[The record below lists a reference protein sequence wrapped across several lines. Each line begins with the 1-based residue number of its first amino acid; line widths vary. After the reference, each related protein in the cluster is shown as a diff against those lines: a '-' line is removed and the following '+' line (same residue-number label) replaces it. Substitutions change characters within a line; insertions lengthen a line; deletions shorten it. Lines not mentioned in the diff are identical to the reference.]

1 MKILVPMDGSAAAL
15 RALDFAIRRVTKN
28 DGMIRLVNIQQPA
41 PPSVSVFV
49 GGDAMETLYR
59 DEAERALAPARERLA
74 EAGVKFEED
83 TRHGAIGDTIAAD
96 SAENRCDEIIMG
108 SRGMGAFS
116 SVLLGSVA
124 MRVLQLANM
133 PVTIVK

>member
-1 MKILVPMDGSAAAL
+1 MKVLVPMDGSAAAL
-15 RALDFAIRRVTKN
+15 RALDFAIRRVAKK
-28 DGMIRLVNIQQPA
+28 DGQIRLLNIQQPA

-49 GGDAMETLYR
+49 GGDAMEGLYR
-59 DEAERALAPARERLA
+59 DEAERALTPARERLA
-74 EAGVKFEED
+74 EAGVTFEED

-96 SAENRCDEIIMG
+96 SAEIRCDEIIMG

>member
-1 MKILVPMDGSAAAL
+1 MKVLVPMDGSAAAL
-15 RALDFAIRRVTKN
+15 RALDFAIRRLTKK
-28 DGMIRLVNIQQPA
+28 DGEIRLINVQQPA

-49 GGDAMETLYR
+49 GGDAMEGLYR
-59 DEAERALAPARERLA
+59 DEAERALASARERLA
-74 EAGVKFEED
+74 ETGTKYEEAA
-83 TRHGAIGDTIAAD
+83 RHGPVGDTIAAD
-96 SAENRCDEIIMG
+96 AAENHCDEIIMG

>member
-15 RALDFAIRRVTKN
+15 RALELAIRRAAKKEGTVRVIN
-28 DGMIRLVNIQQPA
+28 VQQPA

-49 GGDAMETLYR
+49 GADAMESLYR
-59 DEAERALAPARERLA
+59 DEANRSLAPARERLGEA
-74 EAGVKFEED
+74 EVTFEEE
-83 TRHGAIGDTIAAD
+83 TRHGAVGDTIATDA
-96 SAENRCDEIIMG
+96 AENRCDEIIMG

>member
-1 MKILVPMDGSAAAL
+1 MKILVAMDGSAAAL
-15 RALDFAIRRVTKN
+15 RALEIAIKRVKE
-28 DGMIRLVNIQQPA
+28 GGKIRLVNVQQPA

-49 GGDAMETLYR
+49 GGEAMEGLYR
-59 DEAERALAPARERLA
+59 DEAERSLAPARERLR
-74 EAGVKFEED
+74 EAGVEFEEKA
-83 TRHGAIGDTIAAD
+83 RHGPIGDTIAAD
-96 SAENRCDEIIMG
+96 AAENRCDEIIMG